1 MPRKPV
7 GIVVAMPREV
17 GPLLLG
23 RRAVAVD
30 GLKVFELESAVIAAG
45 GIGRAAARRAA
56 DTILRRY
63 SPSVLISAGIAGA
76 LTDALHVGDV
86 VCARDVV
93 DASSGARFAAGGCD
107 ETVATVSAV
116 SGATEKRELA
126 LKWRADVVDMEA
138 SAVAA
143 AAQEAGIDFMA
154 IKSISDELDFE
165 MPPVGSFVDE
175 VGQFETWRFAAW
187 LAVHPQWWGRARQL
201 NANSRIAALKLSE
214 ALQHLIDQWLQ
225 SVAESKSVKAL

>member
-76 LTDALHVGDV
+76 LTGALHVGDV

-93 DASSGARFAAGGCD
+93 DTGSGARFAAGGGD
-107 ETVATVSAV
+107 GTVATVSAV

-143 AAQEAGIDFMA
+143 AAQEAGIEFVA
-154 IKSISDELDFE
+154 IKSISDEPGFE
-165 MPPVGSFVDE
+165 MPPVGGFVDDA
-175 VGQFETWRFAAW
+175 GQFETLRFAVW
-187 LAVHPQWWGRARQL
+187 LAVRPQVWGPVRQL
-201 NANSRIAALKLSE
+201 NANTRIAAVKLSD
-214 ALQHLIDQWLQ
+214 ALRHLIDQR
-225 SVAESKSVKAL
+225 SKVVSEGKSVRAL